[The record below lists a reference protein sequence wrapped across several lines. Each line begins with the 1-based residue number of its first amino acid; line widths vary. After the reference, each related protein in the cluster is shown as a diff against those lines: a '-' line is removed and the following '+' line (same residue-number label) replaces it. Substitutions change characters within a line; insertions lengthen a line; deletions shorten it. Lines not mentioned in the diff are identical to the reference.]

1 MQVSGYSGI
10 TVDIS
15 KENPEA
21 AVDKILIPYDIL
33 KTIQAYNSRLTIKLA
48 GCDITVT
55 RDSFDLDALK
65 RLSGAVG
72 VKETMLEIT
81 VERKASGS
89 VSVPFG
95 YSYASK
101 VYDIKIVSMG
111 MKRTYAEINE
121 IIYDILKEPEVT
133 GPFKYGILDRE
144 LAKFLEKETNL
155 NYISHVELDNMITK
169 IIDIVE
175 EELSMY
181 INDIIDGGRGFSASR
196 ISYKDVP
203 ESPGGIKLKIVHSG
217 SGGMAEPYMLTND
230 RPAWREPEGIKAW
243 IFPYIVITAYRPGQY
258 AVFNLPAVNIQTP
271 DGTVDP
277 DFKLLSQK
285 YDLSKAFGTTALYPG
300 DYVSAENAVLLF
312 ETVTETGSEVKGLS
326 IPAKIN
332 YYKLNE
338 IFPAAAVRQNINRGQ
353 ATCLVVEIYCYKTG
367 VPSAMLRPSKR
378 LYINN
383 ADSMPDYLYNRL
395 IIALDL
401 GIETLEPNNM
411 YTADRMATTGELI
424 EKVISVLELLGEW

>member
-1 MQVSGYSGI
+1 MKDEIRDMFETKADSLMRKLYFTVNEKNRAVNRVMLKASRISNLMQVSGYSGI

-121 IIYDILKEPEVT
+121 IIYDILLSP
-133 GPFKYGILDRE
+133 IAQL
-144 LAKFLEKETNL
+144 LQ
-155 NYISHVELDNMITK
+155 SH
-169 IIDIVE
+169 
-175 EELSMY
+175 
-181 INDIIDGGRGFSASR
+181 
-196 ISYKDVP
+196 
-203 ESPGGIKLKIVHSG
+203 
-217 SGGMAEPYMLTND
+217 
-230 RPAWREPEGIKAW
+230 
-243 IFPYIVITAYRPGQY
+243 
-258 AVFNLPAVNIQTP
+258 
-271 DGTVDP
+271 
-277 DFKLLSQK
+277 
-285 YDLSKAFGTTALYPG
+285 
-300 DYVSAENAVLLF
+300 
-312 ETVTETGSEVKGLS
+312 
-326 IPAKIN
+326 
-332 YYKLNE
+332 
-338 IFPAAAVRQNINRGQ
+338 
-353 ATCLVVEIYCYKTG
+353 
-367 VPSAMLRPSKR
+367 
-378 LYINN
+378 
-383 ADSMPDYLYNRL
+383 
-395 IIALDL
+395 ALDL
-401 GIETLEPNNM
+401 SEGLPVRN
-411 YTADRMATTGELI
+411 DFLTGRDPLAFLCCNRHFM
-424 EKVISVLELLGEW
+424 ISVDVFQQPFRIKPLTFRN